1 MSTQRIGAAV
11 SDVSQNNSICFLEK
25 TAKGKGSSC
34 LLCPTPLLL
43 ETRVLGRV
51 RGLLF
56 SKPREG
62 ILMLAPCSDVHTVG
76 MKHCLDIAFVD
87 RRGCIMESHRCV
99 APFRR
104 LKKRG
109 AVGVLERFSTCSS
122 SWFEAGDQIGLVCVK
137 GVKQ

>member
-1 MSTQRIGAAV
+1 MSTQRTGV
-11 SDVSQNNSICFLEK
+11 TSSSLSQNNSACALEETVHK
-25 TAKGKGSSC
+25 RDPSC
-34 LLCPTPLLL
+34 SFFPMPVLL
-43 ETRVLGRV
+43 ETRVSGRL

-62 ILMLAPCSDVHTVG
+62 VLMLAPCNDVHTIG

-87 RRGCIMESHRCV
+87 RKGCVMESHRRV
-99 APFRR
+99 APFHR

-122 SWFEAGDQIGLVCVK
+122 SWFEAGDQIGLVCMK
-137 GVKQ
+137 GVEQ